1 MRNFIDSLKARQAAQ
16 DESGFSLIDVVV
28 TVAIIVALSVGGFVS
43 YSGIVT
49 NAKAAAT
56 TSAADQVYTAVA
68 VNANDGG
75 LGNPVD
81 TYNKSSDA
89 IKVYNDGTTVY
100 AVNKAAIKTGSF
112 PDTATDATTGL
123 SSATA
128 ITAVKALNT
137 NATDAKDFVATRG

>member
-1 MRNFIDSLKARQAAQ
+1 MRKFIDSLNARKAAK

-43 YSGIVT
+43 YSGIVD

-75 LGNPVD
+75 IGDPVKA
-81 TYNKSSDA
+81 YNDSSDA
-89 IKVYNDGTTVY
+89 IKVFTDGTKVI
-100 AVNKAAIKTGSF
+100 AVNKAALKGSTTFPADFAAASALDTDKTG
-112 PDTATDATTGL
+112 
-123 SSATA
+123 
-128 ITAVKALNT
+128 
-137 NATDAKDFVATRG
+137 AKDFVATRG